1 MDCYIDDIARLTNPK
16 SAGSKVRVTGMRMM
30 RVMGFAMGVALCVC
44 SGASGQ
50 MHGAGGG
57 TGEQAAQ
64 LPTTPNEVAKGPD
77 ADKAFLKKAM
87 EANIAEMRM
96 AQLALEK
103 SSDAQ
108 IRHFALQMQDDHGKL
123 QDELK
128 QVAAQL
134 NVPVPDEPS
143 KGAAKSMEKMKA
155 LSGDAFDQ
163 VYIKEMIK
171 AHKDDSKAFKDEA
184 HNTTSP
190 QLKEMMTRDDQMIES
205 HLQEIQQISQ
215 SKGKAKG

>member
-1 MDCYIDDIARLTNPK
+1 
-16 SAGSKVRVTGMRMM
+16 MRMM
-30 RVMGFAMGVALCVC
+30 RAMGFAMGVALFCVC
-44 SGASGQ
+44 GVASGQ

-64 LPTTPNEVAKGPD
+64 LPTSPNEVAKGPD

-87 EANIAEMRM
+87 EANIAEMQM
-96 AQLALEK
+96 AQLALAK
-103 SSDAQ
+103 STDDQ
-108 IRHFALQMQDDHGKL
+108 VRHFALQMQDDHAKM

-128 QVAAQL
+128 QAAEQL
-134 NVPVPDEPS
+134 NVPVPAEPS

-163 VYIKEMIK
+163 AYIKEMIK
-171 AHKDDSKAFKDEA
+171 AHKEDSKAFKDEA
-184 HNTTSP
+184 RDTTSP
-190 QLKEMMTRDDQMIES
+190 QLKEMMTRDDQTIES

>member
-1 MDCYIDDIARLTNPK
+1 
-16 SAGSKVRVTGMRMM
+16 MRMM
-30 RVMGFAMGVALCVC
+30 RAMGFAMGVTFCVC
-44 SGASGQ
+44 GVASAQ

-64 LPTTPNEVAKGPD
+64 LPTSPNEVAKGPD

-87 EANIAEMRM
+87 EANIAEIQM

-103 SSDAQ
+103 SSDDQ
-108 IRHFALQMQDDHGKL
+108 VRHFALQMQDDHGKL

-128 QVAAQL
+128 QVAGQL
-134 NVPVPDEPS
+134 NVPVPAEPS

-163 VYIKEMIK
+163 AYIKDMIK
-171 AHKDDSKAFKDEA
+171 AHKEDSKAYKDEVR
-184 HNTTSP
+184 NTTSP
-190 QLKEMMTRDDQMIES
+190 QLKEMMTRDDQTIES
-205 HLQEIQQISQ
+205 HLQEIEQISQ

>member
-1 MDCYIDDIARLTNPK
+1 
-16 SAGSKVRVTGMRMM
+16 MRMM
-30 RVMGFAMGVALCVC
+30 RAMNFAMGVAFCLCGV
-44 SGASGQ
+44 APAQ
-50 MHGAGGG
+50 MHGAGAG

-64 LPTTPNEVAKGPD
+64 LPPSQNEVAKGPE

-87 EANIAEMRM
+87 EADIAEIQM

-103 SSDAQ
+103 SSDDQ

-128 QVAAQL
+128 QVAGQL
-134 NVPVPDEPS
+134 NVPMPTEPS

-163 VYIKEMIK
+163 AYIKEMIK
-171 AHKDDSKAFKDEA
+171 AHKEDSKAFKDEA
-184 HNTTSP
+184 RNTTSP